1 MEKDSTW
8 SYRKV
13 VWTISRNSRLY
24 WQSIQQTF
32 LQWKYFGW
40 RIFLLLIKVVGV
52 FLCYVITLLCA
63 LLWNTLFYFVY
74 RQKNLSQKKKLR
86 KIVVKI
92 DVLENSDP
100 NQIVESVVK
109 PEDAVSWVKEYEK
122 LIRSKK
128 QIVINTAYCQEHI
141 LQKFKKS
148 KTFVE
153 MVKDLIIR

>member
-1 MEKDSTW
+1 M
-8 SYRKV
+8 
-13 VWTISRNSRLY
+13 
-24 WQSIQQTF
+24 
-32 LQWKYFGW
+32 
-40 RIFLLLIKVVGV
+40 
-52 FLCYVITLLCA
+52 LLCFSV
-63 LLWNTLFYFVY
+63 LYYEIHCFYFVY
-74 RQKNLSQKKKLR
+74 RQKNLSQKRKLR

-153 MVKDLIIR
+153 IVKDLIIR

>member
-1 MEKDSTW
+1 MNNFQKLE
-8 SYRKV
+8 
-13 VWTISRNSRLY
+13 
-24 WQSIQQTF
+24 
-32 LQWKYFGW
+32 
-40 RIFLLLIKVVGV
+40 
-52 FLCYVITLLCA
+52 TLLTKHTTNLPAVKIFRLTHIFIINKSCWCFPVLCCYA
-63 LLWNTLFYFVY
+63 SLCFIMKYSFYFVY